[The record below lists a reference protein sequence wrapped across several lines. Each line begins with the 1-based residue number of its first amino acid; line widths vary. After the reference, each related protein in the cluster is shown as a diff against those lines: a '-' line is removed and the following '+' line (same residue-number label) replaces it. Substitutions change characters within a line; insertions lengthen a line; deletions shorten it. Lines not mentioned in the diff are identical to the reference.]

1 MAQIF
6 GGGFILKEP
15 FLAAIGSTVVSG
27 RGEDLD
33 LWLNLSSEEGA
44 IEELI
49 GDLEFRLRSFLN
61 RNLNDRI
68 HLVPDPEGKYT
79 SFIPL
84 ARLKV
89 EFLKPEEQELII
101 MRDQQIKPGVA
112 FTLLKTGT
120 GYGKFSFYDKEELW
134 KKWMSKYLL

>member
-1 MAQIF
+1 
-6 GGGFILKEP
+6 
-15 FLAAIGSTVVSG
+15 
-27 RGEDLD
+27 
-33 LWLNLSSEEGA
+33 
-44 IEELI
+44 
-49 GDLEFRLRSFLN
+49 RSFLN
-61 RNLNDRI
+61 KNLNNRI

-79 SFIPL
+79 NFLPL

-112 FTLLKTGT
+112 FQPLKTGT

-134 KKWMSKYLL
+134 KKWASKYLLGGS